1 MRPHG
6 AVWPGSGER
15 PAGREYVRIVF
26 GSVDGV
32 GERARLLLLVFEQ
45 GRKCGGPALSND
57 LPLCRPDI
65 SPVGRNRTSVMRC
78 CWSRLVA
85 AVAVTVAVSPVRE
98 PLPGGPP
105 SSPGDRPHRGGDGPV
120 SWPGSPTGH
129 ARFAVDQGWSASSEA
144 SVALISPMEV
154 EDICHSHPGDSPRS
168 GTRRRRTQGRRRHQA
183 SRWHSRGGPSPALS
197 PCPRAAV
204 GILPGVPAG

>member
-1 MRPHG
+1 
-6 AVWPGSGER
+6 
-15 PAGREYVRIVF
+15 VRIVF

-85 AVAVTVAVSPVRE
+85 AVAVTVAVSPGQDAFAR
-98 PLPGGPP
+98 LP
-105 SSPGDRPHRGGDGPV
+105 
-120 SWPGSPTGH
+120 
-129 ARFAVDQGWSASSEA
+129 
-144 SVALISPMEV
+144 
-154 EDICHSHPGDSPRS
+154 
-168 GTRRRRTQGRRRHQA
+168 
-183 SRWHSRGGPSPALS
+183 
-197 PCPRAAV
+197 
-204 GILPGVPAG
+204 PGVRLVTARTVEGMAPYPGQARQQGMRGSQSIRAGPHPARRVSL